1 MKEVAAPRSNTSSH
15 WSQMLEEAAASD
27 AAGAGS
33 ALEDRTEEGG
43 AAHILSCVLHQAA
56 FFFLRHGK

>member
-1 MKEVAAPRSNTSSH
+1 
-15 WSQMLEEAAASD
+15 MLEEAAASD